1 MEDEKQTTRI
11 NPLLECAETIFSL
24 ISVFDKGD
32 RGAALEPEYRE
43 KILSGFDTMERMA
56 FERQIGSIVLKD
68 ARYALAAYI
77 DEAVLS
83 SDWPGRTAWM
93 GRPLQLELFGD
104 HLAGEGFFER
114 LTYLRQGGENNSDL
128 LELFY
133 VCLQLGFEGAY
144 KIKGLEQL
152 MALQVDLRSQ
162 IEGYQGVSDPRL
174 APAGV
179 PDVPL
184 MARVRREVPYW
195 VITVV
200 TVSIIFFTY
209 LGYSMT
215 VTKLVDSSVN
225 SIVAAKDTILT
236 RALRVPA
243 EAIIEIEPVTTITPA
258 PSEQPNE

>member
-1 MEDEKQTTRI
+1 MENNKELIRT
-11 NPLLECAETIFSL
+11 NPLLECAEMIFSL
-24 ISVFDKGD
+24 IAVFTKGD
-32 RGAALEPEYRE
+32 RGASLDLDYRE
-43 KILSGFDTMERMA
+43 KILGGFDTMERMA
-56 FERQIGSIVLKD
+56 FERQIGSLMLKD
-68 ARYALAAYI
+68 AKYALAAYI

-83 SDWPGRTAWM
+83 SDWPGRSEWM

-114 LTYLRQGGENNSDL
+114 LIHLRQGGEVNADL

-133 VCLQLGFEGAY
+133 ICLQLGFEGVY

-162 IEGYQGVSDPRL
+162 IEGYQGVIDPRL
-174 APAGV
+174 SPYGAPA
-179 PDVPL
+179 VPL

-200 TVSIIFFTY
+200 TVSIIFFTF

-215 VTKLVDSSVN
+215 VTKLVDSSV
-225 SIVAAKDTILT
+225 DTID
-236 RALRVPA
+236 ASKD
-243 EAIIEIEPVTTITPA
+243 AIISYSLQVTENAENEGKAETIA
-258 PSEQPNE
+258 NPSETGTTK

>member
-1 MEDEKQTTRI
+1 MENEKQITSS

-24 ISVFDKGD
+24 ISVFKKGD
-32 RGAALEPEYRE
+32 RGSSLDLDYRE
-43 KILSGFDTMERMA
+43 KILGGFDTMERMA

-68 ARYALAAYI
+68 AKYALAAYI

-83 SDWPGRTAWM
+83 SNWPGRTLWM

-114 LTYLRQGGENNSDL
+114 LTHLRQGGEANANL

-133 VCLQLGFEGAY
+133 VCLQLGFEGVY

-162 IEGYQGVSDPRL
+162 IEGYQGVIDPRL
-174 APAGV
+174 SPAAAPT
-179 PDVPL
+179 VPL

-200 TVSIIFFTY
+200 TVAIIFFTY
-209 LGYSMT
+209 LGYSMA
-215 VTKLVDSSVN
+215 VTKLADSSVA
-225 SIVAAKDTILT
+225 SINAEKDAILSYARQAQT
-236 RALRVPA
+236 DTQTDGGPETASTSS
-243 EAIIEIEPVTTITPA
+243 EPGTPK
-258 PSEQPNE
+258 

>member
-1 MEDEKQTTRI
+1 MENEKEITRT

-24 ISVFDKGD
+24 IAVFKKGD
-32 RGAALEPEYRE
+32 RGTALELDYRE
-43 KILSGFDTMERMA
+43 KILGGFDTMERMA

-68 ARYALAAYI
+68 AKYALAAYI

-83 SDWPGRTAWM
+83 SNWPGRTEWM

-114 LTYLRQGGENNSDL
+114 LTHLRQGGEANADL

-133 VCLQLGFEGAY
+133 VCLQLGFEGVY

-162 IEGYQGVSDPRL
+162 IEGYQGVMDPRL
-174 APAGV
+174 SPAGAPA
-179 PDVPL
+179 VPL

-215 VTKLVDSSVN
+215 VTKLVDSSVAAIDAGKDAILSYSRQAPAEPETDGEAETAPN
-225 SIVAAKDTILT
+225 SIDSGTT
-236 RALRVPA
+236 R
-243 EAIIEIEPVTTITPA
+243 
-258 PSEQPNE
+258 

>member
-1 MEDEKQTTRI
+1 MENENEHKRT

-24 ISVFDKGD
+24 IAVFKKGD
-32 RGAALEPEYRE
+32 RGASLDLDTRE
-43 KILSGFDTMERMA
+43 KILGGFDTMERMA

-68 ARYALAAYI
+68 AKYALAAYI

-83 SDWPGRTAWM
+83 SNWPGRTEWM

-114 LTYLRQGGENNSDL
+114 LTHLRQGGEANAHL

-133 VCLQLGFEGAY
+133 VCLQLGFEGVY
-144 KIKGLEQL
+144 KIRGLEQL

-162 IEGYQGVSDPRL
+162 IEGYQGVTDPRL
-174 APAGV
+174 SPAGAPAA
-179 PDVPL
+179 PL

-209 LGYSMT
+209 LGYSMA
-215 VTKLVDSSVN
+215 VTRLVDSSVAE
-225 SIVAAKDTILT
+225 IGAGKDAILSY
-236 RALRVPA
+236 AL
-243 EAIIEIEPVTTITPA
+243 PA
-258 PSEQPNE
+258 PAAGDSAGEPAASSQPSETGTIR